1 MGAGAERQAWVE
13 ANRGFAR
20 RGVGLA
26 RRFHDPQPS
35 EAPFAEAAAPGFAPV
50 FVRHEVDV
58 AVEGQCRKV
67 GAEGQQRLHAHG
79 VPQERLALRRRLKCA
94 QVVRVGGK
102 KRHGDGPGVVQTVA
116 HVLDHHARRLRANM
130 QPRHQLRRAPIYR
143 MRNSAVPD
151 SMARPSSSRTSA
163 IFPARSLRTLF
174 IIFML
179 SMMHSTSPAATLLP
193 TSTNGGSPGA
203 GAR

>member
-1 MGAGAERQAWVE
+1 MGAGAERQAGVE

-20 RGVGLA
+20 RGVGAA

-35 EAPFAEAAAPGFAPV
+35 ETPFAEAATPGFAPV

-67 GAEGQQRLHAHG
+67 GAEGQQRLHAHL
-79 VPQERLALRRRLKCA
+79 VPQERFALRRRLQCA

-102 KRHGDGPGVVQTVA
+102 QRHGDGPGLVQTVA
-116 HVLDHHARRLRANM
+116 HVLGHGTGRLRANM
-130 QPRHQLRRAPIYR
+130 QPRHQFRRAPVYR

-151 SMARPSSSRTSA
+151 SMARPSSSRTST
-163 IFPARSLRTLF
+163 ISPARSLRTLF

-193 TSTNGGSPGA
+193 MSTNGGSPGA